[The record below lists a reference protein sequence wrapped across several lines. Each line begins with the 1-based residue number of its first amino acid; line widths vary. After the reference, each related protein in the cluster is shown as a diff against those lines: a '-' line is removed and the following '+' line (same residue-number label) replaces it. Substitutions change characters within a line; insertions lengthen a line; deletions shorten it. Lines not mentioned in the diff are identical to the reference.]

1 MLARFGLMHICA
13 TNICVWIRTLVLE
26 SLKELT
32 HHYQSRQITQDD
44 GVLLDSIRQ
53 HTLQHAGTVLGTHS
67 GPHPEWEPIDLRV
80 RDNAEN
86 SPVDSGNMFSKIV
99 NQSVQKASKAIQRSA
114 EYLAET
120 SASTTQAPQTTSSSL
135 ESTTM
140 IRKLKKF
147 ISSTTVAVT
156 NAATPST
163 TPSSTM
169 TSTTTAYPTTPA
181 NFIASSS
188 LAPSVPVRE
197 LITDAVSSSTTAQAS
212 TTQESVFNNIF
223 AGVENAY
230 QTMSGLSHNETQPNQ
245 ERSFESLDSLFPQA
259 LTASLAPNTNTSCG
273 RVNIMGTIVQD
284 AAPYLYPFII
294 EYSLIGAVV
303 IYVMWKH
310 IGRYARNSEED
321 LEHRLEVML
330 SRRAVA
336 MAQRARSGR
345 VDCVGASKGL
355 FFGLLALV
363 GSLICLI
370 LFFVLVV
377 KPPFNLLAIY
387 LADGSHCVI
396 LGLSILAILIGFCR

>member
-1 MLARFGLMHICA
+1 MARFGLMHICA

-32 HHYQSRQITQDD
+32 LHYQTRQSHNDEGI
-44 GVLLDSIRQ
+44 LHDSIRQ
-53 HTLQHAGTVLGTHS
+53 HTLKHSGVILGTHS
-67 GPHPEWEPIDLRV
+67 GPQPEWEPIDLRV
-80 RDNAEN
+80 RDNMDN
-86 SPVDSGNMFSKIV
+86 RNDFGKFIDS
-99 NQSVQKASKAIQRSA
+99 SVRSASKAVQRSA
-114 EYLAET
+114 DYLAGTAPTTTHEPTQNPFET
-120 SASTTQAPQTTSSSL
+120 
-135 ESTTM
+135 TTM

-147 ISSTTVAVT
+147 ISSSTEAVATTLASST
-156 NAATPST
+156 TTTQSTST
-163 TPSSTM
+163 TPLPTTSTPLSSTLHDM
-169 TSTTTAYPTTPA
+169 IPKSP
-181 NFIASSS
+181 SS
-188 LAPSVPVRE
+188 AQA
-197 LITDAVSSSTTAQAS
+197 LITDAITTTTTAAPSSTV
-212 TTQESVFNNIF
+212 ESVFNNFF

-230 QTMSGLSHNETQPNQ
+230 QTMSGLSHNETGAGEPK
-245 ERSFESLDSLFPQA
+245 FEELDALFPQA
-259 LTASLAPNTNTSCG
+259 LTATLEPSKNSSCG

-284 AAPYLYPFII
+284 SAPYLYPFIV

-310 IGRYARNSEED
+310 IGRYAKNNEED

-370 LFFVLVV
+370 LFFVLIV
-377 KPPFNLLAIY
+377 KPPFNRLAIF
-387 LADGSHCVI
+387 LADCSHCAV
-396 LGLSILAILIGFCR
+396 LCLSILAILIGFCR

>member
-1 MLARFGLMHICA
+1 MARFGLMHICA

-32 HHYQSRQITQDD
+32 WYYQTSQSNNDEGI
-44 GVLLDSIRQ
+44 LHDSIRQ
-53 HTLQHAGTVLGTHS
+53 HTLKHSGVILGTHS
-67 GPHPEWEPIDLRV
+67 GPQPDWEPIDLRV
-80 RDNAEN
+80 RDNTDN
-86 SPVDSGNMFSKIV
+86 TNVLGKFIDS
-99 NQSVQKASKAIQRSA
+99 SVRSASKAVQRSA
-114 EYLAET
+114 DYLAGT
-120 SASTTQAPQTTSSSL
+120 VSSSTDRPTQNPL
-135 ESTTM
+135 ETTTM

-147 ISSTTVAVT
+147 ISSTTEAVAT
-156 NAATPST
+156 NLTSST
-163 TPSSTM
+163 TT
-169 TSTTTAYPTTPA
+169 TSTTSTASTPLSSTLHDMIPTSP
-181 NFIASSS
+181 SS
-188 LAPSVPVRE
+188 AQA
-197 LITDAVSSSTTAQAS
+197 LITDAITTTTTVAPSSTI
-212 TTQESVFNNIF
+212 ESVFNNIF
-223 AGVENAY
+223 GGVENAY
-230 QTMSGLSHNETQPNQ
+230 QTMSGLSHNETGSGEPK
-245 ERSFESLDSLFPQA
+245 FEELDALFPQA
-259 LTASLAPNTNTSCG
+259 LTATLAPGQNSSCG

-284 AAPYLYPFII
+284 SAPYLYPFVI

-310 IGRYARNSEED
+310 IGRYARNNEED

-370 LFFVLVV
+370 LFFVLIV
-377 KPPFNLLAIY
+377 KPPFNRLAIY
-387 LADGSHCVI
+387 LADCSHCAV